1 MKAKVSLALFL
12 VFVISL
18 TSSILNYAYVSSS
31 KTTVYG
37 YVWDDYLHTPIASAD
52 VRLCF
57 SSGVSLYTK
66 TDSNG
71 YYKFEFNFEDPLFHD
86 SSPYLE
92 AIAPDYHSYGYN
104 PILSP
109 GESKRCDIYLTP
121 YPMVTVSGY
130 ILDKNS
136 SKAIPQVSIHFF
148 GTYSSYTTTS
158 DSNGYYVVRIRKDNY
173 RITLEKED
181 YVTVQYSI
189 DFTNA
194 GDKANQ
200 NFYMQRTTYK
210 LSVVSSFGNTQGS
223 GYYYSGTNVTF
234 SVSPSYVQT
243 EDTRA
248 TFISWSST
256 NGYSGTKNPA
266 YVVMPKSSVE
276 EYANWKVEYKVKVYD
291 NFGKLIKEDWV
302 LNGSSYTVSVDDCIA
317 FNNGTRL
324 KFSYWRGDVSGSQNP
339 TTITVSSPKVITA
352 VYVRQYYLKLLTNYS
367 SAIGEF
373 FFSILGYKFIL
384 QNLNFL

>member
-18 TSSILNYAYVSSS
+18 TSSILNYAYVTSS
-31 KTTVYG
+31 KVRVYG
-37 YVWDDYLHTPIASAD
+37 YI
-52 VRLCF
+52 
-57 SSGVSLYTK
+57 K
-66 TDSNG
+66 DSNSQKG
-71 YYKFEFNFEDPLFHD
+71 IQGAKVYFYLLSGHD
-86 SSPYLE
+86 FY
-92 AIAPDYHSYGYN
+92 
-104 PILSP
+104 
-109 GESKRCDIYLTP
+109 
-121 YPMVTVSGY
+121 VTY
-130 ILDKNS
+130 
-136 SKAIPQVSIHFF
+136 
-148 GTYSSYTTTS
+148 S
-158 DSNGYYVVRIRKDNY
+158 DSNGYYSLELYKDNSY
-173 RITLEKED
+173 GYSIEKED
-181 YVTVQYSI
+181 YNSI
-189 DFTNA
+189 FGTMYFPRDSS
-194 GDKANQ
+194 DEVNQ

-223 GYYYSGTNVTF
+223 GYYYGGTNVTF

-291 NFGKLIKEDWV
+291 NFGNLIKEDWV

-324 KFSYWRGDVSGSQNP
+324 KFSYWKGDVSGSQNP
-339 TTITVSSPKVITA
+339 TTITVSSPKIITA

-367 SAIGEF
+367 SAMEESF
-373 FFSILGYKFIL
+373 
-384 QNLNFL
+384 LNFGV